1 MWNLVVI
8 PQASDMIPYSSSRR
22 VAKYDGCQIQYW
34 LSLPLWHYF
43 AITYNW
49 NHLKKLSNHHFN
61 SDSCKKHVK
70 FCFQDISKISPLSAF
85 PSLIDT
91 INLPHLGE
99 KTCHCFHHTF
109 DIGFYTATLKSS
121 IFWAKCFFTCR
132 NPPCIVPRTFTSGHI
147 SSGLSNCTNFGLD
160 RVNRQTNQKN
170 PTIIWGT
177 WSLGAP
183 TSGVLHALSGHPG
196 RVTHTTQINLQSSSV
211 GWTH

>member
-1 MWNLVVI
+1 MKFGQIYGIWSRLWKLWISVHMWNLVVI

-109 DIGFYTATLKSS
+109 DIGFYTVHQIWNHHPNLAWKGAIFFCVQKLTMYQEPLPYILKVNKSADS
-121 IFWAKCFFTCR
+121 TFQLPKICGKSALILTAKFR
-132 NPPCIVPRTFTSGHI
+132 DKS
-147 SSGLSNCTNFGLD
+147 
-160 RVNRQTNQKN
+160 
-170 PTIIWGT
+170 
-177 WSLGAP
+177 A
-183 TSGVLHALSGHPG
+183 
-196 RVTHTTQINLQSSSV
+196 
-211 GWTH
+211 